1 VEATG
6 KLRARNEA
14 DERQLADFERR
25 MSLPIFVSAL
35 LPIIFSLAGKKSI
48 VSGIILIV
56 TWFVFVADLVV
67 HMRLI
72 RRYLKSGQGIFD
84 LVVVLLT
91 APWFLIPGLGD
102 ARFLALARLA
112 RLVRIIRAG
121 RGSLRRLVSQLGQ
134 VGLVAVGLILTCAYV
149 AYSVEHPVNKGF
161 ATFGDSVWWA
171 TVTITTVGYGDI
183 VPTTTTGRITAV
195 VLMFS
200 GLGVLGVLAGS
211 LASFF
216 GLGQHE
222 AAAAETAAADTATAP
237 PAPEPASEPPGDDDN
252 DIRARVAELR
262 TRVAELDQALV
273 AVQQRLR

>member
-1 VEATG
+1 
-6 KLRARNEA
+6 
-14 DERQLADFERR
+14 

-35 LPIIFSLAGKKSI
+35 LPIIFSLAGKNSI
-48 VSGIILIV
+48 VSGVILIV

-72 RRYLKSGQGIFD
+72 RRYLESGQGIFD
-84 LVVVLLT
+84 LVVVILT

-112 RLVRIIRAG
+112 RLFRVIRAG

-216 GLGQHE
+216 GLGHHE
-222 AAAAETAAADTATAP
+222 ADAADAADAATP
-237 PAPEPASEPPGDDDN
+237 LPAPEPAPEPPAADDE
-252 DIRARVAELR
+252 IRARVAELR
-262 TRVAELDQALV
+262 TRVAELDEALV